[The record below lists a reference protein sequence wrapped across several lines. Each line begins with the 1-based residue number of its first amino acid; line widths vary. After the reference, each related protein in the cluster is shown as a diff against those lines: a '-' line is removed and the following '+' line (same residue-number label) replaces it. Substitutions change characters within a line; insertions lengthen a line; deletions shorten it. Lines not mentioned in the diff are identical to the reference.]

1 MENLFTWDVLGTYAG
16 AVAAVGVITQLI
28 KGVPGVV
35 KIPTQIV
42 SYVIALIVMLCAA
55 GFTAGLTA
63 GSVVLTVFNAAVVSL
78 AANGV
83 HTAAVKMA
91 GGAKQV

>member
-1 MENLFTWDVLGTYAG
+1 MMENLFTWDVLGTYAG

-28 KGVPGVV
+28 KGVPGIV

-42 SYVIALIVMLCAA
+42 SYVIALIVLLCAA
-55 GFTAGLTA
+55 GFTVGLTA
-63 GSVVLTVFNAAVVSL
+63 EGIMLTVFNAAVVSL

-83 HTAAVKMA
+83 HTAAVKMT
-91 GGAKQV
+91 GGE

>member
-1 MENLFTWDVLGTYAG
+1 MMENLFTWDVLGTYAG

-28 KGVPGVV
+28 KGVPGIV

-42 SYVIALIVMLCAA
+42 SYVIALVVMLCAA

-63 GSVVLTVFNAAVVSL
+63 QSIVLTVFNAAVVSL

-83 HTAAVKMA
+83 HTAAVKLTGMRA
-91 GGAKQV
+91 E